1 MARIKDSSV
10 EAVKGATEILPLVE
24 DYVRLRKAGGTYK
37 GLCPFH
43 QERTPSF
50 TVTPARGTYKCF
62 GCGEGGDAI
71 SFVEKVEQVDFVG
84 AIEHL
89 AKRFGVE
96 LEYEEIS
103 PEAERGRRRRERLE
117 QLLERATTFYE
128 RVLWDSGLGAHAR
141 EYLALRGLGEEV
153 CRAFRLGFAP
163 GGPMLT
169 RRAVEEGF
177 DRDELLAA
185 GLSNRRGN
193 DYFARRLVFPLADAR
208 GRVRGFQARRL
219 YDDDPLQAKY
229 VNSPESDLFKKGD
242 LLYGL
247 DRARQAIAKD
257 DRAVVVEGNTDVIA
271 LRQGGF
277 QPVVASMGTA
287 LTEAQLKELTKLTRR
302 LFLCFDADAA
312 GTDATLRGMELAV
325 NKGFVVQVVALPK
338 GTDPADDPAAFEREL
353 ASPSSYPVHRVRLLI
368 ERASDRHAA
377 FVAVQAFLRELSE
390 SPEQAEAVRVAGS
403 LLDLP
408 TEVEAG
414 LLPRRTRYGGSVSRR
429 AIDAGNRLERSALA
443 GVAAH
448 PGLAHV
454 LALLGPEHFDDPLH
468 RRARDHLLGGA
479 DDAELTPLLAE
490 LYARADEESI
500 TERTAEQLLLKLR
513 ERRLRRELESAG
525 EDERK
530 PLEEAVSALREELER
545 LATMAAADPR

>member
-1 MARIKDSSV
+1 MARIKDNSV

-103 PEAERGRRRRERLE
+103 PEAERVRRRRERLE

-141 EYLALRGLGEEV
+141 EYLASRGLGEEV

-177 DRDELLAA
+177 NRDELLAA

-208 GRVRGFQARRL
+208 GRVRGFQARKL

-247 DRARQAIAKD
+247 DGARQAIAKE

-325 NKGFVVQVVALPK
+325 NKGFVVHVVALRK

-368 ERASDRHAA
+368 ERSRDKHEA
-377 FVAVQAFLRELSE
+377 FVAVQTFLTNYPAG
-390 SPEQAEAVRVAGS
+390 PEQTDAMQVAAS
-403 LLDLP
+403 LLELP
-408 TEVEAG
+408 TDVATG
-414 LLPRRTRYGGSVSRR
+414 LLPRKSRYGGSVSRR

-448 PGLAHV
+448 PDLARV
-454 LALLGPEHFDDPLH
+454 LAELGPEHFDDPLH
-468 RRARDHLLGGA
+468 RRARAHLLGGPE
-479 DDAELTPLLAE
+479 DAELTPLLAE